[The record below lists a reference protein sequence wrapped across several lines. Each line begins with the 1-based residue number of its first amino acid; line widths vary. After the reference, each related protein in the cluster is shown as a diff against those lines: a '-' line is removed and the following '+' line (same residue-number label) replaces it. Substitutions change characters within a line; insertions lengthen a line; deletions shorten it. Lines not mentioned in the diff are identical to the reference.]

1 MALDTRRENAT
12 SLALPIVLV
21 VDDMATNRKLL
32 GYVLKPSEFQIIEA
46 CDGSQALE
54 VLRKTEVDAVLLDV
68 MMPGI
73 DGFETCRLIRQE
85 LALTLLPVIM
95 LTSMG
100 SPTDVAK
107 GMAAGADGYITKPFN
122 SVELVTKVKTEI
134 QRKRL
139 TDRAADAE
147 TALLS
152 MARFIEARDDNT
164 GQHCDRLVHTGV
176 VFAKA
181 LALGDEDLDAIRHG
195 AVLHDIGKLGIPEAI
210 LFKKGKLDA
219 AEWQIMKQHTL
230 IGEVLCSPLR
240 SMQRAADIVRC
251 HHEKWNGTGY
261 PDGLKGEEIP
271 FVARVFQ
278 IVDVFDALSTERPHK
293 PAFSI
298 EKVIEVM
305 EQEASDG
312 LWDPQLMGV
321 FLSILR
327 ERPEDLRLPNLHH
340 KDRNQGALEEIK
352 RKGVVDCHTKE
363 SSHEC

>member
-1 MALDTRRENAT
+1 MALDTSREKAT
-12 SLALPIVLV
+12 SSALPVVLV
-21 VDDMATNRKLL
+21 VDDMVTNRKLL
-32 GYVLKPSEFQIIEA
+32 GYVLKPSEFQLVEA

-54 VLRKTEVDAVLLDV
+54 ILRKSEVDIVLLDV

-85 LALTLLPVIM
+85 LGLTLLPVIM

-100 SPTDVAK
+100 SPSDVAK
-107 GMAAGADGYITKPFN
+107 GMGAGADGYITKPFN

-139 TDRAADAE
+139 TDRVADAE

-152 MARFIEARDDNT
+152 MARFIEARDENA
-164 GQHCDRLVHTGV
+164 GNHCDRLVHAAGV
-176 VFAKA
+176 FGKA
-181 LALGDEDLDAIRHG
+181 LELGEEDLDAIRHG
-195 AVLHDIGKLGIPEAI
+195 GVLHDIGKLGIPEAI

-240 SMQRAADIVRC
+240 SMQRTADIVRC

-278 IVDVFDALSTERPHK
+278 IIDVFDALSTERPHK

-305 EQEASDG
+305 EQEAADG
-312 LWDPQLMGV
+312 LWDPQLMGKFV
-321 FLSILR
+321 ALLR
-327 ERPEDLRLPNLHH
+327 ERPEDLRLPDPHQR
-340 KDRNQGALEEIK
+340 DRSQDVIEDIK
-352 RKGVVDCHTKE
+352 RKGVMDCHAKE
-363 SSHEC
+363 SSHGR